1 MKSWLKALLTV
12 SAISLAS
19 SLTAFG
25 QGDEGY
31 ANEGPWLLS
40 MRLGGQFMDNR
51 DGVENNK
58 ESNLDLFIE
67 PRADFRF
74 RDGERTLL
82 DLAVLPMVKWH
93 SNPRTLEEG
102 SAQNDT
108 ELFGTVALEL
118 MHQLSPRVTLTVG
131 DAFTYNDDP
140 EMNNGGANVR
150 SSNNHIWNTS
160 HAGVDVSVTETMA
173 TGVTGNYA
181 LKRYDD
187 SEVAANEDEDIV
199 DGQAYLKFKTSIN
212 LDISG
217 LVGYSD
223 FKNKSTERQRGS
235 QVMSAGIGIEKRF
248 SPDLIG
254 KVAGGYQHGE
264 YENSE
269 MSSLDTPNGS
279 AELVMRAASITRFRV
294 GGSYGLY
301 APYVRPYS
309 IQTLTAFKAG
319 VDHDVLPGRLTLS
332 LNGQYGTGDYKE
344 EGADLPGGTDNMV
357 SVGVGV
363 NYRVNRTWSVGG
375 GYTYENWDSNMQERE
390 SFSRNMVDLGVKAQ
404 M

>member
-12 SAISLAS
+12 AAIPLVS
-19 SLTAFG
+19 SLSAFG
-25 QGDEGY
+25 QEDEGY

-40 MRLGGQFMDNR
+40 LRLGGQFNDNR
-51 DGVENNK
+51 DGVKDNK

-67 PRADFRF
+67 PRADFQL

-93 SNPRTLEEG
+93 SNPRTPEEG
-102 SAQNDT
+102 GAQNDT

-118 MHQLSPRVTLTVG
+118 MHQLSPRVTLTLG
-131 DAFTYNDDP
+131 DALTYNDDP
-140 EMNNGGANVR
+140 EVDNGGANVR

-160 HAGVDVSVTETMA
+160 HAGVDVSLTETMA
-173 TGVTGNYA
+173 AGVTGSYA
-181 LKRYDD
+181 MKRYDD
-187 SEVAANEDEDIV
+187 SAVAANEDEDIMN
-199 DGQAYLKFKTSIN
+199 GEAYLKFKTSLN

-223 FKNKSTERQRGS
+223 FKNESTSRPRGS

-254 KVAGGYQHGE
+254 KLAGGYQHGE
-264 YENSE
+264 YDDSGVD
-269 MSSLDTPNGS
+269 SLDTPNGS

-294 GGSYGLY
+294 GASYGLY

-309 IQTLTAFKAG
+309 IQTLTVFRAG

-332 LNGQYGTGDYKE
+332 LNGQYGSGDYKE
-344 EGADLPGGTDNMV
+344 EGADLSGGTDNLT
-357 SVGVGV
+357 SVGVSA
-363 NYRVNRTWSVGG
+363 NYRMNRTWSVGG
-375 GYTYENWDSNMQERE
+375 GYTYENWDSDMRERE
-390 SFSRNMVDLGVKAQ
+390 SFARNMVDFGVKAQ